1 MGRILALDVGSVRIG
16 VAVSDPLGVFAKG
29 IAVLPAEGP
38 WLRRLSALV
47 ESYAV
52 DRLLVGMP
60 LRTSGKEGPEA
71 RRMEDVV
78 AMLRE
83 RFPQL
88 VLETE
93 DERFTT
99 VIAHQAMREGE
110 ASRSDR
116 RQKVD
121 SVAAALL
128 LQGYLDRQ
136 RRWR

>member
-16 VAVSDPLGVFAKG
+16 VAVSDPLGVFAQG

-83 RFPQL
+83 RFPHL

>member
-1 MGRILALDVGSVRIG
+1 M
-16 VAVSDPLGVFAKG
+16 
-29 IAVLPAEGP
+29 
-38 WLRRLSALV
+38 

>member
-16 VAVSDPLGVFAKG
+16 VAVSDPLGVFAQG

-38 WLRRLSALV
+38 WLRRLEELV
-47 ESYAV
+47 TSYAA

-60 LRTSGKEGPEA
+60 LRTSGAEGPEA
-71 RRMEDVV
+71 QRMRDVV
-78 AMLRE
+78 ALLRE
-83 RFPQL
+83 RFPH
-88 VLETE
+88 VTLETE

-99 VIAHQAMREGE
+99 VLAHRAMREGD
-110 ASRSDR
+110 ATRNDR

-136 RRWR
+136 RSAH